1 MAYWLMKTE
10 PETFSFAD
18 LERLGRD
25 RWDGVRNNTAQIH
38 LRRMQPGDLAL
49 IYHSVSE
56 RAIVGVARVV
66 SAPYPD
72 PTAPDPRYVCVDVVP
87 VQRLARP
94 VGLDEIKVDPFF
106 ADWELVRIS
115 RLSVM
120 PVSEERFQRILA
132 MAAQG

>member
-10 PETFSFAD
+10 AETFSFAD

-25 RWDGVRNNTAQIH
+25 KWDGVRNNTAQIH
-38 LRRMQPGDLAL
+38 LRQMAPGDLAF
-49 IYHSVSE
+49 IYHSVKE
-56 RAIVGVARVV
+56 RAIVGVARIV

-72 PTAPDPRYVCVDVVP
+72 PTAPDPKYVCVDVVP
-87 VQRLARP
+87 VQRLPRS
-94 VGLDEIKVDPFF
+94 VVLDEIKADPAF

-120 PVSEERFQRILA
+120 PVSEERWQRVLA
-132 MAAQG
+132 MAQG